1 MLFSNVCIS
10 KDVATCFSVADIFY
24 RRLTGNFILFLAV
37 KNFGNLL
44 TFGKVIAENEVPF
57 FCGTHYTVYT
67 GWPIKMSRTLALNY
81 KTLKLKKIK
90 LNIYFS
96 KQTFTDTYTEIQVCI
111 LYFNQDTK

>member
-1 MLFSNVCIS
+1 
-10 KDVATCFSVADIFY
+10 
-24 RRLTGNFILFLAV
+24 
-37 KNFGNLL
+37 
-44 TFGKVIAENEVPF
+44 
-57 FCGTHYTVYT
+57 
-67 GWPIKMSRTLALNY
+67 MSRTLALNY